1 MSKKIFMDAFF
12 TQFHEFM
19 GQLIRVFP
27 EDPDFIVYD
36 SGVML
41 LQKINPGL
49 VLAEFIKNVTPFE
62 EIIRAKNSDF
72 FIETKIFI
80 FDPENTMDQVIQK
93 LKAYWIRLSESN
105 KESIW
110 NYIILLLDLSKRCV

>member
-27 EDPDFIVYD
+27 EDPDFTVYD
-36 SGVML
+36 SGVMM

-62 EIIRAKNSDF
+62 EVIRAKNSDF
-72 FIETKIFI
+72 FIQTEIFI
-80 FDPENTMDQVIQK
+80 FDPENTMEQVIQK
-93 LKAYWIRLSESN
+93 LKAYWVGLSDSN

-110 NYIILLLDLSKRCV
+110 NYIILLLDISKRCV

>member
-27 EDPDFIVYD
+27 EDPDFTVYD
-36 SGVML
+36 SGVMM

-93 LKAYWIRLSESN
+93 LKAYWVGLSDSN

-110 NYIILLLDLSKRCV
+110 NYIILLLDISKRCT

>member
-36 SGVML
+36 SGVMM
-41 LQKINPGL
+41 LQKVNPGL
-49 VLAEFIKNVTPFE
+49 VIAEFIKHVTPFE
-62 EIIRAKNSDF
+62 EVIRAKNSDF
-72 FIETKIFI
+72 FIQTEIFI
-80 FDPENTMDQVIQK
+80 FDPENTMEQVIQK
-93 LKAYWIRLSESN
+93 LKAYWVGLSDSN

-110 NYIILLLDLSKRCV
+110 NYIILLLDISKRCV

>member
-19 GQLIRVFP
+19 GQLIQVFP
-27 EDPDFIVYD
+27 EDPDFTVYD
-36 SGVML
+36 SGVMM
-41 LQKINPGL
+41 LQKVNPGL
-49 VLAEFIKNVTPFE
+49 VLAEFIKHVTPFE

-72 FIETKIFI
+72 FIQTQIFI
-80 FDPENTMDQVIQK
+80 FDPENTMEQVIQK
-93 LKAYWIRLSESN
+93 LKAYWVGLSDSN

-110 NYIILLLDLSKRCV
+110 NYIILLLDISKRCV

>member
-27 EDPDFIVYD
+27 DDPDFTVYD
-36 SGVML
+36 SGVMM
-41 LQKINPGL
+41 LQKVNPGL
-49 VLAEFIKNVTPFE
+49 VLSEFIKNVTPFE
-62 EIIRAKNSDF
+62 DVIRAKNSDF
-72 FIETKIFI
+72 FIQTKIFI

-93 LKAYWIRLSESN
+93 LKAYWIGLSDSN

-110 NYIILLLDLSKRCV
+110 NYIILLLDISKRCT

>member
-27 EDPDFIVYD
+27 EDPDFTVYD
-36 SGVML
+36 SGVMM
-41 LQKINPGL
+41 LQKVNPGL
-49 VLAEFIKNVTPFE
+49 VLAEFIKHVTPFE

-72 FIETKIFI
+72 FIQTQIFI
-80 FDPENTMDQVIQK
+80 FDPENTMEQVIQK
-93 LKAYWIRLSESN
+93 LKAYWVGLSDSN

-110 NYIILLLDLSKRCV
+110 NYIILLLDISKRCV

>member
-27 EDPDFIVYD
+27 EDPDFTVYD
-36 SGVML
+36 SGVMM
-41 LQKINPGL
+41 LQKVNPGL
-49 VLAEFIKNVTPFE
+49 VLAEFIKHVTPFE
-62 EIIRAKNSDF
+62 EVIRAKNSDF
-72 FIETKIFI
+72 FIQTEIFI
-80 FDPENTMDQVIQK
+80 FDPENTMEQVIQK
-93 LKAYWIRLSESN
+93 LKAYWIGLSDSN

-110 NYIILLLDLSKRCV
+110 NYIILLLDISKRCV

>member
-27 EDPDFIVYD
+27 EDPDFTVYD
-36 SGVML
+36 SGVMM
-41 LQKINPGL
+41 LQRVNPGL
-49 VLAEFIKNVTPFE
+49 VIAEFIKHVTPFE
-62 EIIRAKNSDF
+62 EVIRAKNSDF
-72 FIETKIFI
+72 FIQTEIFI
-80 FDPENTMDQVIQK
+80 FDPENTMEQVIQK
-93 LKAYWIRLSESN
+93 LKAYWVGLSDSN

-110 NYIILLLDLSKRCV
+110 NYIILLLDISKRCV

>member
-27 EDPDFIVYD
+27 EDPDFTVYD
-36 SGVML
+36 SGVMM
-41 LQKINPGL
+41 LQRVNPGL
-49 VLAEFIKNVTPFE
+49 VLAEFIKHVTPFE
-62 EIIRAKNSDF
+62 EVIRAKNSDF
-72 FIETKIFI
+72 FIQTEIFI
-80 FDPENTMDQVIQK
+80 FDPENTMEQVIQK
-93 LKAYWIRLSESN
+93 LKAYWVGLSDSN

-110 NYIILLLDLSKRCV
+110 NYIILLLDISKRCV

>member
-27 EDPDFIVYD
+27 EDPDFTVYD
-36 SGVML
+36 SGVMM
-41 LQKINPGL
+41 LQKVNPGL
-49 VLAEFIKNVTPFE
+49 VLAEFIKHVTPFE

-72 FIETKIFI
+72 FIQTQIFI
-80 FDPENTMDQVIQK
+80 FDPENTMEQVIQK
-93 LKAYWIRLSESN
+93 LKAYWVGLSDSN

-110 NYIILLLDLSKRCV
+110 NYIILLLDISKRCT

>member
-19 GQLIRVFP
+19 GQLIQVFP
-27 EDPDFIVYD
+27 EDPDFTVYD

-49 VLAEFIKNVTPFE
+49 VLAEFIKHVTPFE
-62 EIIRAKNSDF
+62 EVIRAKNSDF
-72 FIETKIFI
+72 FIQTQIFI

-93 LKAYWIRLSESN
+93 LKAYWIRLSDSN

>member
-27 EDPDFIVYD
+27 EDPDFTVYD
-36 SGVML
+36 SGVMM

-49 VLAEFIKNVTPFE
+49 VLVEFIKNVTPFE
-62 EIIRAKNSDF
+62 EVIRAKNSDF
-72 FIETKIFI
+72 FIQTEIFI
-80 FDPENTMDQVIQK
+80 FDPENTMEQVIQK
-93 LKAYWIRLSESN
+93 LKAYWVGLSDSN

-110 NYIILLLDLSKRCV
+110 NYIILLLDISKRCV

>member
-27 EDPDFIVYD
+27 EDPDFTVYD
-36 SGVML
+36 SGVMM

-49 VLAEFIKNVTPFE
+49 VLAEFIKHVTPFE
-62 EIIRAKNSDF
+62 EMIRAKNSDF
-72 FIETKIFI
+72 FIQTEIFI
-80 FDPENTMDQVIQK
+80 FDPENTMEQVIQK
-93 LKAYWIRLSESN
+93 LKAYWVGLSDSN

-110 NYIILLLDLSKRCV
+110 NYIILLLDISKRCV

>member
-27 EDPDFIVYD
+27 EDPDFTVYD
-36 SGVML
+36 SGVMM
-41 LQKINPGL
+41 LQRVNPGL
-49 VLAEFIKNVTPFE
+49 VIAEFIKHVTPFE
-62 EIIRAKNSDF
+62 EVIRAKNSDF
-72 FIETKIFI
+72 FIQTEIFI
-80 FDPENTMDQVIQK
+80 FDPENTMEQVIQK
-93 LKAYWIRLSESN
+93 LKAYWVGLSDSN

-110 NYIILLLDLSKRCV
+110 NYMILLLDISKRCV

>member
-27 EDPDFIVYD
+27 EDPDFTVYD
-36 SGVML
+36 SGVMM

-93 LKAYWIRLSESN
+93 LKAYWVGLSDSN

-110 NYIILLLDLSKRCV
+110 NYIILLLDISKRCV

>member
-27 EDPDFIVYD
+27 EDPDFTVYD

-49 VLAEFIKNVTPFE
+49 VLAEFIKHVTPFE
-62 EIIRAKNSDF
+62 EVIRAKNSDF
-72 FIETKIFI
+72 FIQTQIFI

-93 LKAYWIRLSESN
+93 LKAYWIRLSDSN

>member
-72 FIETKIFI
+72 FIQTQIFI
-80 FDPENTMDQVIQK
+80 FDPENTMEQVIQK

-110 NYIILLLDLSKRCV
+110 NYIILLLDISKRCV

>member
-36 SGVML
+36 SGVMM

-49 VLAEFIKNVTPFE
+49 VLAEFIKHVTPFE

-72 FIETKIFI
+72 FIQTQIFI
-80 FDPENTMDQVIQK
+80 FDPENTMEQVIQK
-93 LKAYWIRLSESN
+93 LKAYWVGLSDSN

-110 NYIILLLDLSKRCV
+110 NYIILLLDISKRCV

>member
-36 SGVML
+36 SGVMM
-41 LQKINPGL
+41 LQKVNPGL
-49 VLAEFIKNVTPFE
+49 VIAEFIKHVTPFE
-62 EIIRAKNSDF
+62 EVIRAKNSDF
-72 FIETKIFI
+72 FIQTEIFI
-80 FDPENTMDQVIQK
+80 FDPENTMEQVIQK
-93 LKAYWIRLSESN
+93 LKAYWVGLSDSN

-110 NYIILLLDLSKRCV
+110 NYIILLLDISKRCI

>member
-27 EDPDFIVYD
+27 EDPDFTVYD
-36 SGVML
+36 SGVMM

-62 EIIRAKNSDF
+62 EMIRAKNSDF

-93 LKAYWIRLSESN
+93 LKAYWVGLSDSN
-105 KESIW
+105 KDSIW
-110 NYIILLLDLSKRCV
+110 NYIILLLDISKRCV

>member
-27 EDPDFIVYD
+27 EDPDFTVYD
-36 SGVML
+36 SGVMM
-41 LQKINPGL
+41 LQRVNPGL
-49 VLAEFIKNVTPFE
+49 VIAEFIKHVTPFE
-62 EIIRAKNSDF
+62 EVIRAKNSDF
-72 FIETKIFI
+72 FIQTEIFI
-80 FDPENTMDQVIQK
+80 FDPGNTMEQVIQK
-93 LKAYWIRLSESN
+93 LKAYWVGLSDSN

-110 NYIILLLDLSKRCV
+110 NYIILLLDISKRCV

>member
-27 EDPDFIVYD
+27 EDPDFTVYD
-36 SGVML
+36 SGVMM

-62 EIIRAKNSDF
+62 EMIRAKNSDF

-93 LKAYWIRLSESN
+93 LKAYWVGLSDSN

-110 NYIILLLDLSKRCV
+110 NYIILLLDISKRCV